1 MTARADTQLVDAP
14 VSGGFIRAAE
24 GQLSVMVSGDE
35 TAINTARPVLESV
48 TRKPN
53 GNLAVVGTK
62 VGQASDFKLINQV
75 LCGIHIVITS

>member
-1 MTARADTQLVDAP
+1 
-14 VSGGFIRAAE
+14 
-24 GQLSVMVSGDE
+24 MVSG
-35 TAINTARPVLESV
+35 TQSAISTARPVLESL

-53 GNLAVVGTK
+53 GNLAVVGSK

>member
-1 MTARADTQLVDAP
+1 
-14 VSGGFIRAAE
+14 
-24 GQLSVMVSGDE
+24 MVSGDE